1 MISFDS
7 LTLKAFTEESRN
19 FLTGAR
25 IQKIQQ
31 PSRKEIILTIR
42 NNSVTKKLY
51 ININPNSAHICFM
64 SKENEE
70 KRYISIPQKP
80 PMFCMLLRKYI
91 ENAKISKINQP
102 QYERILEFYIETFN
116 ELSEKIYLC
125 LAIEIMGKHSNIV
138 LYNYDTNIIIGCAHN
153 VGAEKS
159 REREMSGTL
168 PYTYPPKQHK
178 SDIINYYGN
187 VDYTTLSENFYWFS
201 HYFAEQCTGQS
212 LDKLKDFINLK
223 GLSPVISADYSEY
236 ALFYELL
243 RGGIRQ
249 NSVNEMIDNYY
260 AYHINL
266 EKFTSLKSN
275 YIALIHK
282 KLKKVKNSL
291 SKMEQQAQSNI
302 SYDKFRLYGD
312 LIMANLY
319 NNKDFSP
326 KILVFDYENNKEIT
340 LKLDE
345 TKTLKENANIFY
357 KKYNKSKTSKLKLD
371 ELGAE
376 LKLNAEYLEQILYS
390 LQNSQSIDEL
400 YEILPELNESA
411 PPDKKSN
418 KPSLPIETEIDC
430 YKVYIGKNNRQNDY
444 IVSRLGKDDDLW
456 FHTKDCAG
464 SHVLLKGSNPPDSVI
479 LKCCELAKQYSSASS
494 SSKVGVI
501 YTKHKYLRKPPKAN
515 PGYVTYK
522 NEQEIIID

>member
-168 PYTYPPKQHK
+168 PYTYPPRQHK
-178 SDIINYYGN
+178 RDIVNYYGN

-212 LDKLKDFINLK
+212 LDKLKDFINKLENTYYDELK
-223 GLSPVISADYSEY
+223 ELIENKDSIISEY
-236 ALFYELL
+236 KKSKSNKLELKDNEKYKPKDKVELL
-243 RGGIRQ
+243 KLIKEKVKFNKIDTSLITDMSGLFQ
-249 NSVNEMIDNYY
+249 NS
-260 AYHINL
+260 
-266 EKFTSLKSN
+266 
-275 YIALIHK
+275 
-282 KLKKVKNSL
+282 KLKKFDGIETWDTSNVEDMHNMFRGALHFNHNINNWNVSKVINMEHMFSGCEFFNQPLNNWDVSNVKYMAFMFSDCSSFDNDL
-291 SKMEQQAQSNI
+291 SNWNVSNVESMEYMFENAYSFNQDISKWNISKVKKLSSMFSDAKSFNQPLNDWNMSNI
-302 SYDKFRLYGD
+302 ESIHGMFKGASNFNQPLDKWNTSNIKDISFAFAYCINFNQD
-312 LIMANLY
+312 LESWKLGENINMKYAFI
-319 NNKDFSP
+319 DSP
-326 KILVFDYENNKEIT
+326 IENHPPSWYEN
-340 LKLDE
+340 
-345 TKTLKENANIFY
+345 
-357 KKYNKSKTSKLKLD
+357 
-371 ELGAE
+371 
-376 LKLNAEYLEQILYS
+376 
-390 LQNSQSIDEL
+390 
-400 YEILPELNESA
+400 
-411 PPDKKSN
+411 
-418 KPSLPIETEIDC
+418 
-430 YKVYIGKNNRQNDY
+430 
-444 IVSRLGKDDDLW
+444 
-456 FHTKDCAG
+456 
-464 SHVLLKGSNPPDSVI
+464 
-479 LKCCELAKQYSSASS
+479 
-494 SSKVGVI
+494 
-501 YTKHKYLRKPPKAN
+501 
-515 PGYVTYK
+515 
-522 NEQEIIID
+522 